1 MRISIYESVKIIGKM
16 GISES
21 AQARLN
27 AMLKEFQIL
36 AQSQVGYPC
45 NQNFDYSEL
54 SVFMHYCLN
63 NVGDPF
69 HKSNFRSNTHQI
81 EREVVAQFSDLMH
94 LPQEQAWGYVTSGGT
109 EGNMYGLYL
118 GRELFPDGVVYF
130 SQDTHYSIL
139 KILHVINARNIM
151 IKSQDNG
158 EIDYD
163 DLYETIRIHRDVPVI
178 FMANIGTTMKGA
190 IDDLTKVHNILSD
203 LAVNNFYIHADAA
216 LSGMILAFVED
227 PQPYNFDAGIDSIA
241 ISGHKLIGTPLP
253 CGVVLTRRDYVTRI
267 ARAIEYVGVLDTTLP
282 GSRNALTPIMLWYAF
297 EKYGHAG
304 FKKIVED
311 MLAVA
316 DYAVRRF
323 KTFGVTAW
331 RNKNSVTVVIPKP
344 SDAFLRKWQIA
355 SQKEIAHI
363 ITMPHVDYALI
374 DQLVEEYIK
383 DKQIQAA

>member
-1 MRISIYESVKIIGKM
+1 M
-16 GISES
+16 GISKS
-21 AQARLN
+21 AQARLKT
-27 AMLKEFQIL
+27 MLKEFQTL

-45 NQNFDYSEL
+45 NQSFDYSEL
-54 SVFMHYCLN
+54 SVFMRYSLN

-69 HKSNFRSNTHQI
+69 HESNFRSNTHQI
-81 EREVVAQFSDLMH
+81 EREVIARFADLMH

-118 GRELFPDGVVYF
+118 GRELYPDGVVYF

-139 KILHVINARNIM
+139 KILHVLNVRNIM

-163 DLYETIRIHRDVPVI
+163 DLYETIRIHRDVPAI

-190 IDDLTKVHNILSD
+190 IDDLSKIRNILND

-216 LSGMILAFVED
+216 LSGMILAFLED
-227 PQPYNFDAGIDSIA
+227 PQPYGFDAGIDSIA
-241 ISGHKLIGTPLP
+241 ISGHKLIGAPLP
-253 CGVVLTRRDYVTRI
+253 CGVVLSRRDYVARI
-267 ARAIEYVGVLDTTLP
+267 ARAVEYVGVLDTTLP
-282 GSRNALTPIMLWYAF
+282 GSRNALTPLMLWYAF
-297 EKYGHAG
+297 EKYGHSG
-304 FKKIVED
+304 FKQIVKD

-316 DYAVRRF
+316 EYAVQRF
-323 KTFGVTAW
+323 NAFGIKAW

-344 SDAFLRKWQIA
+344 SDKFLKKWQIA

-363 ITMPHVDYALI
+363 ITMPHVDHELI
-374 DQLVEEYIK
+374 DRLVEEYIK
-383 DKQIQAA
+383 DKHIQAA

>member
-1 MRISIYESVKIIGKM
+1 MRIGIYESVKIGSKM
-16 GISES
+16 SISES

-27 AMLKEFQIL
+27 AMLKEFQML

-45 NQNFDYSEL
+45 NQKFDYSEL
-54 SVFMHYCLN
+54 SVFMRYCLN
-63 NVGDPF
+63 NIGDPF

-94 LPQEQAWGYVTSGGT
+94 LPQEQAWGYITSGGT
-109 EGNMYGLYL
+109 ESNMYGLYL

-139 KILHVINARNIM
+139 KILHVLNVRNIM

-190 IDDLTKVHNILSD
+190 VDDLTKVHKILSD

-227 PQPYNFDAGIDSIA
+227 PQPYGFDAGIDSIA
-241 ISGHKLIGTPLP
+241 ISGHKLIGAPLP
-253 CGVVLTRRDYVTRI
+253 CGVVLTRRDYVTRV

-282 GSRNALTPIMLWYAF
+282 GSRNALTPLMLWYAF

-304 FKKIVED
+304 FKKIVDD

-323 KTFGVTAW
+323 NESDVKAW

-344 SDAFLRKWQIA
+344 SDAFLSKWQIA
-355 SQKEIAHI
+355 SQKEISHI
-363 ITMPHVDYALI
+363 ITMPHVNQALV
-374 DQLVEEYIK
+374 DQLVEEYVK
-383 DKQIQAA
+383 DKHIQAA